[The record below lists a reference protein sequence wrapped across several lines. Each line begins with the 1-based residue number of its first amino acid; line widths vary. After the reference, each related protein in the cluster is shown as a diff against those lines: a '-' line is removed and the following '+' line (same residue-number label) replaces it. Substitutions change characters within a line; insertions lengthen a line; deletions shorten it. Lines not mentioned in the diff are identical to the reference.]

1 VPAAPAPLLALAFQ
15 PSKTGLPM
23 PLTRDRIIGH
33 DIERLAFRFT
43 MLNGVDTVECQ
54 ISDAAMDEL
63 GGTKGTES
71 MARQAQFLALRD
83 AVEGIASDMFD
94 RMSVVKGR
102 IIRIFTKHVQKSPP
116 LPAERVATGLEAS
129 GDRAASLRVI
139 VETRSASAPR

>member
-1 VPAAPAPLLALAFQ
+1 
-15 PSKTGLPM
+15 M

-83 AVEGIASDMFD
+83 AVEGVASDMFD

-116 LPAERVATGLEAS
+116 LPAERIG
-129 GDRAASLRVI
+129 AAAEPGVDSAVSLRLI
-139 VETRSASAPR
+139 TETRPANPPR